1 MSLTPLET
9 MLLVSTLLE
18 LNPIL
23 QTVKIIHLKESR
35 DVSLWTYLMIL
46 TIGTMWLVYG
56 IQIESLPLIVGN
68 AIKLFASL
76 TVILAY
82 LRYRKKTVTD

>member
-1 MSLTPLET
+1 MSLTPLEI

-23 QTVKIIHLKESR
+23 QTVKIIRLKESR
-35 DVSLWTYLMIL
+35 DVSLWTYVMIL

-56 IQIESLPLIVGN
+56 VQIESLPLIVGN

-82 LRYRKKTVTD
+82 LRYRNGQLVR